1 MLAATMPIRRSAL
14 GLLLPAALFACA
26 SGPTSVS
33 APTVGDAP
41 ASTGASTATTATTA
55 TAASGAAGAAGSGS
69 SSAPA
74 ADTPRADGL
83 VITVL
88 KPGSGPAAKSGETVH
103 VHYVGTLTDGSK
115 FDSSRARGTPFTF
128 ELGKGQVIKGWERGV
143 VGMQVGEV
151 RKLVIPPHLGY
162 GERGHPPVIPA
173 AATLVFE
180 VELMG
185 IE

>member
-1 MLAATMPIRRSAL
+1 MPIRLSAL
-14 GLLLPAALFACA
+14 GFLLPVALLACA

-33 APTVGDAP
+33 APTVGDAR

-55 TAASGAAGAAGSGS
+55 TGASGAAGTAGSG
-69 SSAPA
+69 SAPA

-83 VITVL
+83 VVTVL
-88 KPGSGPAAKSGETVH
+88 KPGSGPAAKSGDTVH

-115 FDSSRARGTPFTF
+115 FDSSRDRGTPFTF
-128 ELGKGQVIKGWERGV
+128 ELGKGQVIKGWDRGV
-143 VGMQVGEV
+143 VGMQVGEL
-151 RKLVIPPHLGY
+151 RKLVIPSHLGY

-173 AATLVFE
+173 SATLVFE

-185 IE
+185 ID

>member
-1 MLAATMPIRRSAL
+1 MLR
-14 GLLLPAALFACA
+14 LPSVASLVSLVLCACA

-33 APTVGDAP
+33 APTTGDAP
-41 ASTGASTATTATTA
+41 GSSGAA
-55 TAASGAAGAAGSGS
+55 TAAASGS

-74 ADTPRADGL
+74 ASGTPAADAPRADGL

-88 KPGSGPAAKSGETVH
+88 KPGSGAAAKAGDQVH
-103 VHYVGTLTDGSK
+103 VHYVGTLTDGTK
-115 FDSSRARGTPFTF
+115 FDSSRDRGTPFTF
-128 ELGKGQVIKGWERGV
+128 ELGQGQVIKGWERGV
-143 VGMQVGEV
+143 IGMQVGEV

-185 IE
+185 ID

>member
-1 MLAATMPIRRSAL
+1 MLAATMPIRLSAL
-14 GLLLPAALFACA
+14 GLLLPVALFACA

-41 ASTGASTATTATTA
+41 GSTGASTATTAT
-55 TAASGAAGAAGSGS
+55 AASGGGPAGSGS
-69 SSAPA
+69 ASSAAPA

-88 KPGSGPAAKSGETVH
+88 KPGSGPAAKSGDTVH

-115 FDSSRARGTPFTF
+115 FDSSRDRGQPFTF
-128 ELGKGQVIKGWERGV
+128 ELGKGQVIKGWDRGV
-143 VGMQVGEV
+143 VGMQVGEM

-185 IE
+185 ID